1 MIGTGP
7 GGSPIEYYTL
17 LEKTAHVNIGSQ
29 ITLRPQRSE
38 FVTIWEL
45 FEKGGPAMWPLFIL
59 SIVALSITVE
69 RLWFWVNVLNRET
82 EIVKQVLEAAYY
94 DWNGAMSAARRFNNQ
109 PIGRL
114 LYAPL
119 RLANPDPEVFRLALE
134 AAADEELAG
143 MRRGEKFLEAVIALA
158 PLLGLLGTVLGL
170 IRSLG
175 NIRLGDLGTA
185 STEGVTLGIG
195 EALISTASGLVVA
208 IVSLAFYR
216 LFQVF
221 LFTQA
226 KVFRR
231 AGSELELLYR
241 QSWALTYGPNATSEE
256 PAPTTLESE
265 NASEANP
272 PLQTVPLLTKPL
284 DPPPSDP
291 PPTEEDSP
299 LPPPEP

>member
-1 MIGTGP
+1 
-7 GGSPIEYYTL
+7 
-17 LEKTAHVNIGSQ
+17 
-29 ITLRPQRSE
+29 
-38 FVTIWEL
+38 
-45 FEKGGPAMWPLFIL
+45 MWPLF
-59 SIVALSITVE
+59 ALSILSLSVTVE

-94 DWNGAMSAARRFNNQ
+94 DWNGAMATARRFNHQ

-134 AAADEELAG
+134 AAADEELAS
-143 MRRGEKFLEAVIALA
+143 MRRGEKFLEAVIALS

-185 STEGVTLGIG
+185 STEGVTIGIG

-221 LFTQA
+221 LFTQV

-241 QSWALTYGPNATSEE
+241 QSWALTYGPNANSEQ
-256 PAPTTLESE
+256 PAPTAIEPEPSTKPDS
-265 NASEANP
+265 AVSSPVDP
-272 PLQTVPLLTKPL
+272 PQVAPIVSRLNKPL
-284 DPPPSDP
+284 DPAPQEDP
-291 PPTEEDSP
+291 VPQD
-299 LPPPEP
+299 

>member
-1 MIGTGP
+1 
-7 GGSPIEYYTL
+7 
-17 LEKTAHVNIGSQ
+17 
-29 ITLRPQRSE
+29 
-38 FVTIWEL
+38 VTIWEL
-45 FEKGGPAMWPLFIL
+45 FEKGGPAMWPLF
-59 SIVALSITVE
+59 ALSILSLSVTVE

-94 DWNGAMSAARRFNNQ
+94 DWNGAMAAARRFNNQ

-134 AAADEELAG
+134 AAADEELAS
-143 MRRGEKFLEAVIALA
+143 MRRGEKFLEAVIALS

-185 STEGVTLGIG
+185 STEGVTIGIG

-221 LFTQA
+221 LFTQV

-241 QSWALTYGPNATSEE
+241 QSWALTYGPNANNEP
-256 PAPTTLESE
+256 PAPTAIESQSGGKPDSTE
-265 NASEANP
+265 PA
-272 PLQTVPLLTKPL
+272 QVPLSRLNQPA
-284 DPPPSDP
+284 
-291 PPTEEDSP
+291 EASP
-299 LPPPEP
+299 EGDGVNPADIR